1 MDVQVGEIFK
11 VPSSCPVVIVDGYVD
26 PSGGDRFCLGQLSNG
41 VQLECRGE
49 GDVWMR
55 CLSDHAVFVQSYYL
69 DREAGRAPGDA
80 VHKIYPG
87 AYIKGSWRGGLG
99 VGLGLGLRVLSWPPR
114 CPLRRESQV
123 ELREHIDSLAT
134 ELCRINEDQKV
145 ALDLDPYVK
154 KLLNA
159 RRRVVLVNNILQNAQ
174 ERLRRLN
181 HSVAKETVRR
191 KAMLEAAGGYPQG
204 LPGK

>member
-1 MDVQVGEIFK
+1 MPLQMRFQMCLQL
-11 VPSSCPVVIVDGYVD
+11 CPRNYI
-26 PSGGDRFCLGQLSNG
+26 SQQLP
-41 VQLECRGE
+41 R
-49 GDVWMR
+49 
-55 CLSDHAVFVQSYYL
+55 
-69 DREAGRAPGDA
+69 RAPEA
-80 VHKIYPG
+80 ASPG
-87 AYIKGSWRGGLG
+87 PRTRFPGSSRGAWFYL
-99 VGLGLGLRVLSWPPR
+99 PR
-114 CPLRRESQV
+114 FHRESQV

-191 KAMLEAAGGYPQG
+191 RAMLEAGGYQG
-204 LPGK
+204 K